1 MTNRDTYDILSID
14 NLINFLETDIMPP
27 KAERIFLIADEL
39 RNAGYIA
46 DELSDRILVSL
57 STRNPGI
64 AEIKQ
69 ALGDLT
75 DVVDIYAAH
84 KGIVIIV

>member
-1 MTNRDTYDILSID
+1 
-14 NLINFLETDIMPP
+14 MPP

-69 ALGDLT
+69 ALGDLA

-84 KGIVIIV
+84 KGTVIVV

>member
-1 MTNRDTYDILSID
+1 
-14 NLINFLETDIMPP
+14 MPP
-27 KAERIFLIADEL
+27 KEVQIFLIAEEL
-39 RNAGYIA
+39 RSAGFIA

-69 ALGDLT
+69 ALGDLA

-84 KGIVIIV
+84 KGTVIVV

>member
-1 MTNRDTYDILSID
+1 
-14 NLINFLETDIMPP
+14 MPP
-27 KAERIFLIADEL
+27 KEVQIFLIAEEL
-39 RNAGYIA
+39 RSAGFIA

-69 ALGDLT
+69 ALGDLADAVT
-75 DVVDIYAAH
+75 IYQAH
-84 KGIVIIV
+84 KGTVIVV